1 VSFDLAVLA
10 MDSSAD
16 ATAALAM
23 FGRCNR
29 RVCHDEG
36 EIDGRVIAFCDALA
50 AQFSLD
56 ALNSRWMMTPSIGI
70 DHVIMHLS
78 WSRGGTAIEAIQEL
92 ATRHNLVLVDPQSGD
107 AYIP

>member
-1 VSFDLAVLA
+1 VSFGLAVLA
-10 MDSSAD
+10 MDSSAG

-23 FGRCNR
+23 FGCCNR
-29 RVCHDEG
+29 RACHDEG

-50 AQFSLD
+50 AQFPLD
-56 ALNSRWMMTPSIGI
+56 DPNSRWMMTPSVGI

-78 WSRGGTAIEAIQEL
+78 WSRGGAAIEAIQEL
-92 ATRHNLVLVDPQSGD
+92 ATRHNLVLVDPQSGG